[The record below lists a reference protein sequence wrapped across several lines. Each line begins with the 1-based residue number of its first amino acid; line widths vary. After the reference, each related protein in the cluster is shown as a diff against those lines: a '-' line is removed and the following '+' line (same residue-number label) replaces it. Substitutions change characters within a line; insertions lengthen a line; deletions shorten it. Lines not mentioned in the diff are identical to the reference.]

1 MSHYEPLV
9 YPMNIP
15 KSQPQPQGEFSRRLQ
30 EDCLDRPGNGQG
42 QKDVLHVGA
51 QCIGHGHT
59 SLARKWECNWLKN
72 SWKMMEIMVLQ
83 YSFWYIYIYTY
94 IYIHIYICISMYIYI
109 YIYIS
114 MYIYIY
120 IYVYILNIYIYIFSI
135 YIYTPLYTHIERTF
149 RGALIGLC
157 RRVSARSPMRITGCS
172 SWFYLWPWPPFLV
185 IPKQTISHHS
195 WFMSTLCNLT

>member
-83 YSFWYIYIYTY
+83 YSFWYIYI
-94 IYIHIYICISMYIYI
+94 H
-109 YIYIS
+109 
-114 MYIYIY
+114 IYIY
-120 IYVYILNIYIYIFSI
+120 IYVYIYVYIYIYISMCIYICVYILNIYIFSI
-135 YIYTPLYTHIERTF
+135 YIYTIIYPYWKDISRCLD
-149 RGALIGLC
+149 
-157 RRVSARSPMRITGCS
+157 
-172 SWFYLWPWPPFLV
+172 WPVP
-185 IPKQTISHHS
+185 
-195 WFMSTLCNLT
+195 

>member
-1 MSHYEPLV
+1 MSHSEPLV

-15 KSQPQPQGEFSRRLQ
+15 KSQPQPQVEFSRRLQ

-83 YSFWYIYIYTY
+83 YSFWYIYMYIYLCILYIYTY
-94 IYIHIYICISMYIYI
+94 CIYI
-109 YIYIS
+109 YIQ
-114 MYIYIY
+114 
-120 IYVYILNIYIYIFSI
+120 

-157 RRVSARSPMRITGCS
+157 RRGLREDH
-172 SWFYLWPWPPFLV
+172 PWESLDVHPGFSCDHDWQPFLV
-185 IPKQTISHHS
+185 IPRYPKKKHIPPFMVNEGIYQWNGIDDITIH
-195 WFMSTLCNLT
+195 